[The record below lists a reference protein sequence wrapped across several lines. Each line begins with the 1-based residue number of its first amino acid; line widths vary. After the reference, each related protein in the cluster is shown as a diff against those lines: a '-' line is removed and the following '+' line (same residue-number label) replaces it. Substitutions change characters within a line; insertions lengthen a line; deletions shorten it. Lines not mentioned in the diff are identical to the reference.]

1 MSANPSSV
9 PSTSLST
16 SGWELQHGSRAWR
29 AFVELLSS
37 MRFAVALLVVVAI
50 ASIIGTVL
58 TQGQP
63 YANYVDQ
70 FGPFWADVFRRCE
83 LYNVYSSWWFLL
95 ILTFLV
101 VSTSL
106 CLIRNTPKILVD
118 MRTFKE
124 GVREQALRAFPE
136 RAHAGFVEGRARV
149 VERTAAALQAKGYQ
163 VKVQERNSA
172 AGEPGATM
180 IAAKKGGLNRAGYV
194 LAHAAFVLI
203 CLGALFDGDMMI
215 KAQMWLFGKEPL
227 KTNMLISQVPE
238 NHILSSHNPTY
249 RGNVQIPEGGAS
261 NMAVL
266 SLGDGVLLQPLP
278 FTIDLKKFH
287 IDFYSTGMPRLFA
300 SDVQITDLKTG
311 KKTDAVIRVNHPLT
325 IDGVTIFQSG
335 FADGGSKLD
344 LRAWPMHGPSD
355 KSFKL
360 DGTVGGSQQL
370 TNGQEKLQVEFTE
383 LRVFNVQDMSPAQTT
398 GVKQPKT
405 GLVSGFDQ
413 HLGPPVAAPGQ
424 RHLQNVGPAV
434 VYKIRDASGQAHEFF
449 NYMLPVELD
458 GQRVFLAGERDSL
471 GGSYRYLRIPADGKD
486 SIDGWM
492 QLRAALFNPQLRAE
506 AVQRYVAESLPPN
519 SSKELREQLTTTAL
533 RTLDI
538 FAGEI
543 PTNPQ
548 TGKPVVEAPGGLP
561 ALAEYL
567 QAAVPEAQQQKASDV
582 FVRLLNGA
590 LWQLWQVERAQ
601 NGQPP
606 APQDDANE
614 KFFNA
619 AVLAL
624 SDSFFYPAPLYLQ
637 MTNYQQVQASI
648 FQVAKAPGKVVVYFG
663 ALLLVLGVFAMLYIR
678 ERRLWFFV
686 KDRPEGG
693 SEATMAM
700 STNRRTLEFR
710 KDFETLRSALLGVA
724 SANPESSASSPQAH
738 SDSART

>member
-1 MSANPSSV
+1 MSANSSSV
-9 PSTSLST
+9 PSTTLST

-37 MRFAVALLVVVAI
+37 MRFAVTLLVVVAI

-70 FGPFWADVFRRCE
+70 FGPFWGDVFRRFE

-106 CLIRNTPKILVD
+106 CLIRNTPKILLD

-124 GVREQALRAFPE
+124 GVREQGLRAMPE
-136 RAHAGFVEGRARV
+136 RAEGGFAEERAQV
-149 VERTAAALQAKGYQ
+149 VDRATAELRSQGYT
-163 VKVQERNSA
+163 VKVQERSPA
-172 AGEPGATM
+172 SEGEAGATM
-180 IAAKKGGLNRAGYV
+180 VAAKKGGLNRAGYV

-203 CLGALFDGDMMI
+203 CVGALFDGDMMI
-215 KAQMWLFGKEPL
+215 KAQMWMFGKQPL
-227 KTNMLISQVPE
+227 KTNMLISEVPE
-238 NHILSSHNPTY
+238 IHKLSVQNPTY

-266 SLGDGVLLQPLP
+266 SMGDGVMLQPLP

-300 SDVQITDLKTG
+300 SDVQITDTKTG
-311 KKTDAVIRVNHPLT
+311 KKTTAVIEVNHPLT

-344 LRAWPMHGPSD
+344 LKAWPMHGASD
-355 KSFKL
+355 KTFTF
-360 DGTVGGSQQL
+360 DGTVGNSRQVSNGQQQL
-370 TNGQEKLQVEFTE
+370 NVEFSQ
-383 LRVFNVQDMSPAQTT
+383 LRVFNVQDLSPSQAT
-398 GVKQPKT
+398 GVKGPRST
-405 GLVSGFDQ
+405 LAASFDQ
-413 HLGPPVAAPGQ
+413 HLGPPIDAPGR

-434 VYKIRDASGQAHEFF
+434 VYKIRDASGQAEEFF

-458 GQRVFLAGERDSL
+458 GQKVFLAGERGSL
-471 GGSYRYLRIPADGKD
+471 DNGYRYMRIPADSND

-492 QLRAALFNPQLRAE
+492 RLRAALFDPKVREQ
-506 AVQRYVAESLPPN
+506 AVAQYVAQSLPPDAT
-519 SSKELREQLTTTAL
+519 KELKEQLTLTAQ

-538 FAGEI
+538 FAGDI
-543 PTNPQ
+543 PTDPK
-548 TGKPVVEAPGGLP
+548 TGKPVVQSPGGLP

-582 FVRLLNGA
+582 FVRILNGT
-590 LWQLWQVERAQ
+590 LWQVWQVARSRADLPAAAQ
-601 NGQPP
+601 NEADQ
-606 APQDDANE
+606 
-614 KFFNA
+614 KFFNS

-624 SDSFFYPAPLYLQ
+624 SDSFFYPAPLYFQL
-637 MTNYQQVQASI
+637 TDYQQVQASI

-678 ERRLWFFV
+678 ERRLWFLV

-693 SEATMAM
+693 SQATMAM

-710 KDFETLRSALLGVA
+710 KDFEALRSALLGVA
-724 SANPESSASSPQAH
+724 STEPTAPPADAE